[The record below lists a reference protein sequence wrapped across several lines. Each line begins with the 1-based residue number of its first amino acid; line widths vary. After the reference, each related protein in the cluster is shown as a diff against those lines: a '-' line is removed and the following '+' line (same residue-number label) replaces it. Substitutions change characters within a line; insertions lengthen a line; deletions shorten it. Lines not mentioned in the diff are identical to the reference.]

1 MTDADPV
8 AMQAAIAE
16 ARLALMAGEAPVG
29 AALWRD
35 GELLVAHNEVI
46 AAADPTAHA
55 EMQLLRLAGREW
67 RLGDLGSA
75 RLYVTVEPCRMC
87 RAACFYAGLRS
98 IVFGAGLAEMSA
110 ITGHELAAANAD
122 DGLEL
127 RGGLCATECADLLRA
142 WAARRAV

>member
-1 MTDADPV
+1 MTDADSV

-35 GELLVAHNEVI
+35 GELLAAHNEVI
-46 AAADPTAHA
+46 GAADPTAHA
-55 EMQLLRLAGREW
+55 EMQVLRLAGREW
-67 RLGDLGSA
+67 QLADLGDA

-87 RAACFYAGLRS
+87 RAACFYAGLGT

-110 ITGHELAAANAD
+110 ITGHELAAADAD
-122 DGLEL
+122 DGLDL
-127 RGGLCATECADLLRA
+127 RGGLCARECADLLQA
-142 WAARRAV
+142 WSARRPA

>member
-1 MTDADPV
+1 MTDADSV

-35 GELLVAHNEVI
+35 GELLSAHNEVI

-55 EMQLLRLAGREW
+55 EIQVIRLAGKRW
-67 RLGDLGSA
+67 RLADLAGA

-87 RAACFYAGLRS
+87 RAACFYAGLKS
-98 IVFGAGLAEMSA
+98 IVFGASLSEMSA
-110 ITGHELAAANAD
+110 ITGHELAAAGMG
-122 DGLEL
+122 DGLDL
-127 RGGLCATECADLLRA
+127 RGGVRSQECADLLRA